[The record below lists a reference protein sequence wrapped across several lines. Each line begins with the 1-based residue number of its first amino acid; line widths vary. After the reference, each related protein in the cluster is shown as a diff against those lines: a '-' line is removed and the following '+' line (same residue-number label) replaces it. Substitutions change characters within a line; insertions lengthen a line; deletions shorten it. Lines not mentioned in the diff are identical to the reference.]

1 MPKQG
6 YASDRVLTVPY
17 APRPPFVAWPEQ
29 WSIRDGYTWLTPHGS
44 AIVTQLN
51 AEFVEPEM
59 VHSLHD
65 ILDEL
70 LERDIHKH
78 FPKLC
83 VLHDWR
89 AIRKL
94 PKEARQAWTERTRRP
109 GMPLKHLDA
118 FIAVGSGPLARMA
131 LQTAALTI
139 QLAVGQT
146 PARIVDDP
154 QEVLDRLAITPPSAE
169 FFRRWQVSPEA
180 AAEGATR
187 RDWQRRD
194 LNR

>member
-1 MPKQG
+1 M
-6 YASDRVLTVPY
+6 
-17 APRPPFVAWPEQ
+17 
-29 WSIRDGYTWLTPHGS
+29 
-44 AIVTQLN
+44 
-51 AEFVEPEM
+51 
-59 VHSLHD
+59 
-65 ILDEL
+65 
-70 LERDIHKH
+70 
-78 FPKLC
+78 
-83 VLHDWR
+83 LHDWQ

-94 PKEARQAWTERTRRP
+94 PKEARQAWTERTAP
-109 GMPLKHLDA
+109 WCLKHLDA